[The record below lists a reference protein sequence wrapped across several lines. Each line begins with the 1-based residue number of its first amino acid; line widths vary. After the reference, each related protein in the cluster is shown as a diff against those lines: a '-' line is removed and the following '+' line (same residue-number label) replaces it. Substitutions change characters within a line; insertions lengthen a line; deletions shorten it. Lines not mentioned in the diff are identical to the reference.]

1 MTPLTNGRPAHMMQ
15 SPNARTI
22 AHDDTSLGR
31 SPNALN
37 KSVQI
42 NGGGNSGLPSYKSQ
56 TQKKPLQMDN
66 DSSSNQNYFRSIN
79 QNA

>member
-1 MTPLTNGRPAHMMQ
+1 MTPLTNGRQGQLLQ

-42 NGGGNSGLPSYKSQ
+42 NGGASGLPSYKSQ
-56 TQKKPLQMDN
+56 T
-66 DSSSNQNYFRSIN
+66 
-79 QNA
+79 